1 MPEECV
7 SSESIKELC
16 ECYGLDPKLIA
27 RELRF
32 VLLTKVFMPSL
43 VYLIYSQNRASSDC
57 SLIVR

>member
-16 ECYGLDPKLIA
+16 EFYGLDPVLIA

-32 VLLTKVFMPSL
+32 VLRKYRSVHAFIDVPDLQPKQG
-43 VYLIYSQNRASSDC
+43 IKR
-57 SLIVR
+57 